1 MNMKGFKMNLLSYT
15 WELIINILE
24 ALLFFVLMNKKLNR
38 KTSINTL
45 KPKQYIFLCLQILLL
60 SLFNYMNISTIISV
74 ITLGSLHFVF
84 ALFFYSDTI
93 HKKLFWVVIY
103 TIISIFSDG
112 LTLFIPQLFFGIDE
126 LSLLMGG
133 SLRTPFTLLYIS
145 IFTLFIFL
153 LIILSNGNISL
164 HLGEKVTFSILSIM
178 AICTE
183 QLILIELVN
192 AEIHMTNSNTLLILI
207 IIFFLCMFLFLA
219 FLFFVYRLGISR
231 EYNLQLLK
239 LQALQEMEEKQYIQ
253 TLQSI
258 SELRTL
264 KHDMGNHLSVLSS
277 MCQNRQYDNL
287 SKYIETFNQQIENS
301 HHMISSGN
309 TPVDCIVTA
318 KLGVIQKHHITVEYS
333 IHLPEKLPIDDIKIW
348 IYFKIRP
355 YNGML
360 IINCEN
366 SSDGNYNYASDGS
379 LLSTKTTNKTQNH
392 QYFSHGLGINRIKT
406 IAKDCNGFTNI
417 VSCSNKF
424 TITVML
430 PLPEEL

>member
-1 MNMKGFKMNLLSYT
+1 
-15 WELIINILE
+15 
-24 ALLFFVLMNKKLNR
+24 
-38 KTSINTL
+38 
-45 KPKQYIFLCLQILLL
+45 
-60 SLFNYMNISTIISV
+60 MNISTIISV

-333 IHLPEKLPIDDIKIW
+333 IHLPEKLPIDDIKICSLLGNLLDNSIEACLKISNCNDRW